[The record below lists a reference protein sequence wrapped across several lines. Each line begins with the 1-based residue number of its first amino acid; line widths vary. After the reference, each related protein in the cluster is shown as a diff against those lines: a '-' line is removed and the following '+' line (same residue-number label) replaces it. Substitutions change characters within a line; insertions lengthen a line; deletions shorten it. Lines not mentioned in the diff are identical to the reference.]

1 MTITTEFINY
11 NNKLYTVYRT
21 LKQGRVKDEYLN
33 DIKEMWHCDLVVKSK
48 TEDNVKVLFCREV
61 KDAEL
66 VD

>member
-1 MTITTEFINY
+1 MNICTEFINY

-33 DIKEMWHCDLVVKSK
+33 EIREIWNCDVVVKSK
-48 TEDNVKVLFCREV
+48 TEENVRVLFLREV